1 MTDCIVGFLDD
12 LISPKHTLLDDF
24 FDLTPVVVYPIFLQ
38 EVHEITPSSH
48 SVLILVRIIIAV
60 PYMKS
65 PILIMYE

>member
-1 MTDCIVGFLDD
+1 M
-12 LISPKHTLLDDF
+12 
-24 FDLTPVVVYPIFLQ
+24 PVVVYPVFLQ

-65 PILIMYE
+65 PILIMFE